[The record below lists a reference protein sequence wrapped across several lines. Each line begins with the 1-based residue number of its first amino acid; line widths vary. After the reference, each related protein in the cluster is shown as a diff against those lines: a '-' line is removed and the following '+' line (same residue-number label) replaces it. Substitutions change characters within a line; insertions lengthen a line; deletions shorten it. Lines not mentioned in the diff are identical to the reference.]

1 MKLAS
6 YNVAN
11 LFERARILDLPT
23 WSEGRPILEAYARL
37 QALLAQ
43 PRYTA
48 TTRRRILTHLAT
60 LGLGRADTSR
70 FARLRQNRG
79 KLRARRG
86 GKLEIVA
93 DGCADWL
100 GWVELRTAPVNTTA
114 LRATAHVLR
123 AVDADV
129 QAIVEADSRP
139 ALERFFQRFVAGPRA
154 RYAPAMLIDGN
165 DDRGIDVGLV
175 VRRGYTIT
183 RMLSHVVRGRAI

>member
-1 MKLAS
+1 MKLAT

-79 KLRARRG
+79 KLRARRR
-86 GKLEIVA
+86 GKLKIVA

-100 GWVELRTAPVNTTA
+100 CWVELRTGPVNTTA

-129 QAIVEADSRP
+129 QAILEAESP
-139 ALERFFQRFVAGPRA
+139 P
-154 RYAPAMLIDGN
+154 
-165 DDRGIDVGLV
+165 
-175 VRRGYTIT
+175 
-183 RMLSHVVRGRAI
+183 